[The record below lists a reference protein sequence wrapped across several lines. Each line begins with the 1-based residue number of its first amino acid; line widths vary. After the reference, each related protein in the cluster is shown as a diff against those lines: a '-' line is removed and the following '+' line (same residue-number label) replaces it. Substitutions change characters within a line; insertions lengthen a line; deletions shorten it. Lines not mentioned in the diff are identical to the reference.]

1 MYGMNLITV
10 HWIVHMPSILE
21 VHSYL
26 NKEFTSIPISDKS
39 ASSDTEGQNIEMK
52 ITQKFAVKHAFDMI
66 IFCCI

>member
-1 MYGMNLITV
+1 MYGVNLRTV
-10 HWIVHMPSILE
+10 HWIVHMPNMLE

-26 NKEFTSIPISDKS
+26 NKEFTSISISDKG

-52 ITQKFAVKHAFDMI
+52 ITRKFAVKHAFHMI